1 MAAKKVRASLVGGL
15 SRLRPAGSS
24 RPPDRDAC
32 RFEFLFQHQER
43 LACCLDVEA
52 STFKAGTF
60 NAVDQELYARQT
72 RGDDFG
78 LHQHQRRRIVA
89 LRLDLLR
96 AIGKKLSER
105 EVSGNAA
112 LSPLSRLGW

>member
-1 MAAKKVRASLVGGL
+1 L
-15 SRLRPAGSS
+15 
-24 RPPDRDAC
+24 
-32 RFEFLFQHQER
+32 QHQER

-60 NAVDQELYARQT
+60 NGVDQDLYARQT

-89 LRLDLLR
+89 LKLDGPAR
-96 AIGKKLSER
+96 EIGKKLYER

-112 LSPLSRLGW
+112 LKPLSRLGWVSEDPLDTVGPTAST